1 MVELM
6 TSIRT
11 APVTARNLP
20 EILRWWPARGQ
31 GEMDIALLPPDGV
44 VAYDQGDWPLA
55 AAWLCL
61 IEGTPV
67 AVVDWMIAKPGLHA
81 IEARSACRAVF
92 VELERIAR
100 EKGRRMLFATA
111 CRHSMAR
118 EIEACGFVVCADGMV
133 HLAKPLP

>member
-1 MVELM
+1 MVDRITTEAVGPE
-6 TSIRT
+6 T
-11 APVTARNLP
+11 LP
-20 EILRWWPARGQ
+20 EILTWWEERGE
-31 GEMDIALLPPDGV
+31 GTMDSALLPPDGV
-44 VAYDQGDWPLA
+44 VARYEDGRLLA

-67 AVVDWMIAKPGLHA
+67 AVVDWMIGRPGLGA
-81 IEARSACRAVF
+81 MTARAACRAVF
-92 VELERIAR
+92 VELEQLAR

-118 EIEACGFVVCADGMV
+118 EIEACGFVVCAEGMV

>member
-1 MVELM
+1 MVRRPAVVTE
-6 TSIRT
+6 
-11 APVTARNLP
+11 PVTAETLP
-20 EILRWWPARGQ
+20 EILTWWPARDQ
-31 GEMDIALLPPDGV
+31 GDMDVHLLPPDGV
-44 VAYDQGDWPLA
+44 LAREVAGQPLA

-67 AVVDWMIAKPGLHA
+67 AVVDWMIAKPGLYP

-92 VELERIAR
+92 ARLEEIAR

-111 CRHSMAR
+111 CRQPMVH
-118 EIEACGFVVCADGMV
+118 EIEACGFVVCARDMV